1 VARCH
6 RCAPQIGA
14 ARPKRKRLAP
24 GRSGKDRDADRRL
37 RKDAVTEL
45 RASGMSVPARTSA
58 GSRMTACVGRLQ
70 ERGSICDRL
79 PRADGGASWASPV
92 MFAWFRSWSEVPP
105 VALAGFKGGS
115 MQGATE
121 ASKPHPGRMYDYI
134 LGGTYN
140 YEVDRAA
147 ADQFVKLV
155 PSIPVAARLNRTFL
169 KVAAA
174 RWDVENISHIVDLGS
189 GLPTKGHLNDYMPEA
204 QILFIDR
211 DPLTVEYGRE
221 ILLDRPRFEYLQ
233 LDVLQGS
240 SLLLAMER
248 VFRANR
254 RLGIGFVGLSYF
266 FSDDQVRDLA
276 QTLQSWCAPG
286 SVMAMSFLSASSEA
300 TAEKLVAEYAR
311 TVNAPLYLRR
321 PDDVAPLLTP
331 WQVLENGPVDDFMRA
346 NDRPPAGSPQDG
358 SIRMHG
364 VFATIPGKVKAASG

>member
-1 VARCH
+1 
-6 RCAPQIGA
+6 
-14 ARPKRKRLAP
+14 
-24 GRSGKDRDADRRL
+24 
-37 RKDAVTEL
+37 
-45 RASGMSVPARTSA
+45 
-58 GSRMTACVGRLQ
+58 
-70 ERGSICDRL
+70 
-79 PRADGGASWASPV
+79 
-92 MFAWFRSWSEVPP
+92 
-105 VALAGFKGGS
+105 

-221 ILLDRPRFEYLQ
+221 ILLDRPRCEYLQ

-331 WQVLENGPVDDFMRA
+331 WQVLENGPVDDFMHA

>member
-1 VARCH
+1 
-6 RCAPQIGA
+6 
-14 ARPKRKRLAP
+14 
-24 GRSGKDRDADRRL
+24 
-37 RKDAVTEL
+37 
-45 RASGMSVPARTSA
+45 
-58 GSRMTACVGRLQ
+58 
-70 ERGSICDRL
+70 
-79 PRADGGASWASPV
+79 
-92 MFAWFRSWSEVPP
+92 
-105 VALAGFKGGS
+105 
-115 MQGATE
+115 
-121 ASKPHPGRMYDYI
+121 MYDYI

-221 ILLDRPRFEYLQ
+221 ILLDRPRCEYLQ

-266 FSDDQVRDLA
+266 FSDNQVRDLA

-331 WQVLENGPVDDFMRA
+331 WQVLENGPVDDFMHA